1 MKVRGLGLLERDTNP
16 SNVTRLDEARAQ
28 VAALGMEPRLVLRPT
43 GPLGGSWDVSLEIP
57 DLSHLL
63 LRFPQTKEILPA
75 SRCTVAGS
83 SGRPLARGR
92 LLHGMQ
98 RVLLARWPRSDEVLL
113 QFEQTDPQL
122 DFLLSTECLL
132 RPGPNWLFRIASDG
146 LAYECR
152 NLRVRPGERYI
163 LVNTDGPVRSDEHTS
178 PIDIE
183 CEGVEGALLDLPQAL
198 TVDWEESL
206 RNLGLG
212 QARTVEVWPAG
223 LAPVAWDGEG
233 YGEWLASEAPCL
245 AILSDHPLAS
255 LIVSM
260 DTSTDG
266 TFELT
271 SVRPGE
277 PVFVEFPQLPVGVH
291 RLHFSSRSMATGQPE
306 QLGDLDVVVRI
317 REERPRS
324 QIVNPLGPLS
334 LHMDPAAPTL
344 EQLWEGRLD
353 LSLRGPNGRDV
364 ECTVS
369 LFERDGEAAII
380 AQRLPL
386 ISAPFTSDDWR
397 GHFRDQFQE
406 KKRAQEAY
414 DRARVCTLAFSAN
427 ELGAFTVRFERDF
440 TPLRWAIRRHGQGH
454 VVRLY
459 DDRGQSEPPLVSR
472 AAFETPCVEET
483 LASDSEYNVPA
494 SGGMYVARAEGLRTA
509 VIVPP
514 VLHGFGLEALR
525 FVPNVERQDRSIESV
540 LRAVGFASQWGQ
552 ARLPG
557 DLLSAIR
564 QRNIMLALVTELFR
578 LLCGENWAR
587 AEKEFSSRDNP
598 IALGTLSSAV
608 SRNSLEAGVGATLFR
623 DAAVIAH
630 GTNSDRIRRLAS
642 LAVEYR
648 LRSFAPVANRP
659 SGATTNFQALTDVDA
674 PAWLTEFSLRLASD
688 PASAE
693 TWAGRHLHIGLTRL
707 LDTTT
712 LARAA
717 RFLVIATDRYLQPG
731 SLSGELYGGWRWS

>member
-1 MKVRGLGLLERDTNP
+1 M
-16 SNVTRLDEARAQ
+16 
-28 VAALGMEPRLVLRPT
+28 
-43 GPLGGSWDVSLEIP
+43 
-57 DLSHLL
+57 
-63 LRFPQTKEILPA
+63 
-75 SRCTVAGS
+75 
-83 SGRPLARGR
+83 
-92 LLHGMQ
+92 
-98 RVLLARWPRSDEVLL
+98 
-113 QFEQTDPQL
+113 
-122 DFLLSTECLL
+122 
-132 RPGPNWLFRIASDG
+132 
-146 LAYECR
+146 
-152 NLRVRPGERYI
+152 
-163 LVNTDGPVRSDEHTS
+163 
-178 PIDIE
+178 
-183 CEGVEGALLDLPQAL
+183 
-198 TVDWEESL
+198 
-206 RNLGLG
+206 
-212 QARTVEVWPAG
+212 
-223 LAPVAWDGEG
+223 
-233 YGEWLASEAPCL
+233 
-245 AILSDHPLAS
+245 
-255 LIVSM
+255 
-260 DTSTDG
+260 
-266 TFELT
+266 
-271 SVRPGE
+271 RPGE

-291 RLHFSSRSMATGQPE
+291 RLQFSSRSLATGQPE

-324 QIVNPLGPLS
+324 QVANPLGPLS
-334 LHMDPAAPTL
+334 LHMDPATPTL

-380 AQRLPL
+380 AQRLPP

-406 KKRAQEAY
+406 KKRGQEAY

-427 ELGAFTVRFERDF
+427 ELGAFTVRCERDF
-440 TPLRWAIRRHGQGH
+440 TPLRWAVRRHGQGH

-483 LASDSEYNVPA
+483 LDSHSEYDVPV

-514 VLHGFGLEALR
+514 VLHGFGLEALS
-525 FVPNVERQDRSIESV
+525 FVPNIERQDRSIESV

-564 QRNIMLALVTELFR
+564 QRNIMLALVTEVFR

-587 AEKEFSSRDNP
+587 AEKEFSSSDNP
-598 IALGTLSSAV
+598 SALETLSSAV

-648 LRSFAPVANRP
+648 LLSSALVANRP
-659 SGATTNFQALTDVDA
+659 SGATTNFQASTDVDA

-693 TWAGRHLHIGLTRL
+693 TWAGKHLHISLTRL
-707 LDTTT
+707 LNTTT

>member
-1 MKVRGLGLLERDTNP
+1 
-16 SNVTRLDEARAQ
+16 
-28 VAALGMEPRLVLRPT
+28 
-43 GPLGGSWDVSLEIP
+43 
-57 DLSHLL
+57 
-63 LRFPQTKEILPA
+63 
-75 SRCTVAGS
+75 
-83 SGRPLARGR
+83 
-92 LLHGMQ
+92 
-98 RVLLARWPRSDEVLL
+98 
-113 QFEQTDPQL
+113 
-122 DFLLSTECLL
+122 
-132 RPGPNWLFRIASDG
+132 
-146 LAYECR
+146 
-152 NLRVRPGERYI
+152 
-163 LVNTDGPVRSDEHTS
+163 
-178 PIDIE
+178 
-183 CEGVEGALLDLPQAL
+183 
-198 TVDWEESL
+198 
-206 RNLGLG
+206 
-212 QARTVEVWPAG
+212 
-223 LAPVAWDGEG
+223 
-233 YGEWLASEAPCL
+233 
-245 AILSDHPLAS
+245 
-255 LIVSM
+255 M

-271 SVRPGE
+271 SVGPGE

-291 RLHFSSRSMATGQPE
+291 RLHFSSRSMATEQLE

-334 LHMDPAAPTL
+334 LDMDPATPTL

-364 ECTVS
+364 ECTVM

-380 AQRLPL
+380 AQRLHP

-397 GHFRDQFQE
+397 VHFRDHFQDN
-406 KKRAQEAY
+406 KRAQEAY
-414 DRARVCTLAFSAN
+414 DRARVCTLAFSAD
-427 ELGAFTVRFERDF
+427 ELGAFTVRCERDF
-440 TPLRWAIRRHGQGH
+440 TPLRWAVRRHGQGH

-459 DDRGQSEPPLVSR
+459 DDRGQAEPPLVSR

-483 LASDSEYNVPA
+483 LDFDSEHEVPA

-525 FVPNVERQDRSIESV
+525 FEPNVERQDRSIESV

-587 AEKEFSSRDNP
+587 AEKDFSSNDNP
-598 IALGTLSSAV
+598 IALETLSSAV

-623 DAAVIAH
+623 DAAVIAR

-648 LRSFAPVANRP
+648 LLSSAPVANRLR
-659 SGATTNFQALTDVDA
+659 GATTNSQASTDVDA
-674 PAWLTEFSLRLASD
+674 PAWLTELSLRLASD

-731 SLSGELYGGWRWS
+731 SLSGELYGSWRWS